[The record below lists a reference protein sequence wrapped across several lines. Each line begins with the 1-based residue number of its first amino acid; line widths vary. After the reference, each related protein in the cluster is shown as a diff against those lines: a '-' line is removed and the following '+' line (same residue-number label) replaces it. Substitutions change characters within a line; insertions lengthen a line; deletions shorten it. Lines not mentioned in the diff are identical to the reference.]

1 MKLLIITLVYQHGSS
16 HISGGAVRW
25 CYRKRSW
32 SEVTSQEETL
42 TGNDRVRMRNRF
54 RRFLLTIVVQ
64 NVPLRIT
71 DMATGCDVIKRHVT
85 HSGFPW
91 KGMRMRN
98 RKLRNIRPSGAFS
111 PEITSSNVT
120 W

>member
-1 MKLLIITLVYQHGSS
+1 M
-16 HISGGAVRW
+16 
-25 CYRKRSW
+25 
-32 SEVTSQEETL
+32 TSQEETL

-120 W
+120 